1 MQKTILFF
9 CSLLVI
15 IFQSCT
21 SGNRKNTISISGAWA
36 LYPLTVRWA
45 EEYRKIHPEVRIDIS
60 AGGAGKGIADVLG
73 GLVEIGMVS
82 REINPEE
89 LKKGALPVAVAKDA
103 VVAVVNEKNPVLPD
117 LLARGLSVEAGI
129 NIWITGNYKT
139 WGEITGNK
147 SGLQVNV
154 YTRSDACGAAE
165 IWASLFGKRQE
176 DLLGIG
182 VYGDPGLAQAVMHDP
197 AGIGFN
203 NIGYVYDSY
212 TRTPIPGIKIV
223 PLDLD
228 KTGRIEESE
237 RFYNSM
243 EDIINAIDS
252 GIYPSPPSR
261 ELYFV
266 LNGMPGNNR
275 VLKDFVEWVLT
286 AGQKFVTDAGYVP
299 LSPETIAMGLKHL
312 E

>member
-1 MQKTILFF
+1 MNRTIIPLYLFLLLLLAS
-9 CSLLVI
+9 CS
-15 IFQSCT
+15 

-89 LKKGALPVAVAKDA
+89 LNKGALPVAVAKDA

-165 IWASLFGKRQE
+165 IWASLFGKKQE

-237 RFYNSM
+237 RFYDSM
-243 EDIINAIDS
+243 EDIINAIGS

-266 LNGMPGNNR
+266 INGRPGNNR

-286 AGQKFVTDAGYVP
+286 AGQKFVTAAGYVP
-299 LSPETIAMGLKHL
+299 LPPETIAMGLKHL

>member
-1 MQKTILFF
+1 MNRTTIPLYLFLLLLLAS
-9 CSLLVI
+9 CS
-15 IFQSCT
+15 

-60 AGGAGKGIADVLG
+60 AGGAGKGISDVLG

-103 VVAVVNEKNPVLPD
+103 VVAVVNERNPVLPD
-117 LLARGLSVEAGI
+117 LLERGLSVEAGI
-129 NIWITGNYKT
+129 NIWITGTYKT

-165 IWASLFGKRQE
+165 IWASLFGKKQE

-203 NIGYVYDSY
+203 NIGYVYDSN
-212 TRTPIPGIKIV
+212 TRIPFPGIKIV

-228 KTGRIEESE
+228 KNGSIDDEE
-237 RFYNSM
+237 RFYDSL
-243 EDIINAIDS
+243 EDIINAIGS

-266 LNGMPGNNR
+266 INGRPGNNR
-275 VLKDFVEWVLT
+275 VLKDFVEWILT
-286 AGQKFVTDAGYVP
+286 AGQKFITDAGYVP
-299 LSPETIAMGLKHL
+299 LPPETIAMGLKHL

>member
-286 AGQKFVTDAGYVP
+286 AGQKFVTAAGYVP
-299 LSPETIAMGLKHL
+299 LPPETIAMGLKHL

>member
-82 REINPEE
+82 RKIYPEE

-103 VVAVVNEKNPVLPD
+103 VVAVVNERNPVLPD

-165 IWASLFGKRQE
+165 IWASLFGKKQE

-266 LNGMPGNNR
+266 INGSPGNNR

-286 AGQKFVTDAGYVP
+286 AGQKFVTAAGYVP
-299 LSPETIAMGLKHL
+299 LPPETIAMGLKHL

>member
-1 MQKTILFF
+1 MNKNLISLSVISLILLFS
-9 CSLLVI
+9 CS
-15 IFQSCT
+15 

-36 LYPLTVRWA
+36 LYPMAVRWA
-45 EEYRKIHPEVRIDIS
+45 EEYKKIHPEIRIDIS

-103 VVAVVNEKNPVLPD
+103 VVAVVNEKNPLLQD
-117 LLARGLSVEAGI
+117 LLTRGMSVETGI

-139 WGEITGNK
+139 WGEVFGNN
-147 SGLQVNV
+147 SGSPIHV

-165 IWASLFGKRQE
+165 IWAMMFDKKQE

-182 VYGDPGLAQAVMHDP
+182 VYGDPGLAQAVKQDQS
-197 AGIGFN
+197 GIGFN
-203 NIGYVYDSY
+203 NIGYVYDSN
-212 TRTPIPGIKIV
+212 TRLPIPGIKIV

-228 KTGRIEESE
+228 NNGNIDDAES
-237 RFYNSM
+237 FYDSLD
-243 EDIINAIDS
+243 EITNAIASDQ
-252 GIYPSPPSR
+252 YPSPPAR
-261 ELYFV
+261 DLFFV
-266 LNGMPGNNR
+266 INGKPLNNK
-275 VLKDFVEWVLT
+275 VLDDFMKWVLT
-286 AGQKFVTDAGYVP
+286 EGQKYVGETGYVS
-299 LSPETIAMGLKHL
+299 LSGEKISSGMKAL

>member
-1 MQKTILFF
+1 MTTSLRPLLLLILSLSS
-9 CSLLVI
+9 CS
-15 IFQSCT
+15 SA
-21 SGNRKNTISISGAWA
+21 RRENTISVSGAWA

-82 REINPEE
+82 REIYPEE
-89 LKKGALPVAVAKDA
+89 LKNGALPVAVAKDA
-103 VVAVVNEKNPVLPD
+103 VVAVVNEKNPVLTD
-117 LLARGLSVEAGI
+117 LLARGLSVKAGT
-129 NIWITGNYKT
+129 NIWITGNCKT
-139 WGEITGNK
+139 WGEITGNS
-147 SGLQVNV
+147 SGHPVNI

-165 IWASLFGKRQE
+165 IWASLFGKKQE

-182 VYGDPGLAQAVMHDP
+182 VYGDPGLVQAVMNDP

-203 NIGYVYDSY
+203 NIGYVYDSN
-212 TRTPIPGIKIV
+212 TRIPFPGIKIV

-228 KTGRIEESE
+228 KNGSIDDEE
-237 RFYNSM
+237 RFYDSL
-243 EDIINAIDS
+243 EDIINAIGS

-266 LNGMPGNNR
+266 LNGKPANNR
-275 VLKDFVEWVLT
+275 VLKDFVEWILT
-286 AGQKFVTDAGYVP
+286 AGQKFITDAGYVP
-299 LSPETIAMGLKHL
+299 LPPETIAMGLKHL